1 MGTSSPGM
9 SLFAGTLAALLK
21 GSVSTTANLLASV
34 PLLRLL
40 VLRLLDSS
48 LRVVLEESGAPD
60 AKARAETVSEPEPE
74 SEPEATTQAKPCP
87 IPVAS
92 DPHRPTAHLLTLP
105 FEIRLEIYSYLLLV
119 PSSPRDHRVP
129 QDDVRVHPALLATC
143 AQVHAEAMPLLY
155 AGNTFQAH
163 YSLLT
168 SLPRLRASLRP
179 VTQARPLAHIRRWW
193 MRIRLDAGCPFTEA
207 AVTAAFTGM
216 DEVVLDIWQTTF
228 WGGAGVGP
236 LERFEAVRG
245 VRKVRVLGSTTGFE
259 GYLRWL
265 AQSMTAPVGR
275 EVTKYIPVD
284 ETERKR
290 LRGWS

>member
-1 MGTSSPGM
+1 M
-9 SLFAGTLAALLK
+9 SLFAGTVAALLK
-21 GSVSTTANLLASV
+21 GSVSTTANLLAAV

-48 LRVVLEESGAPD
+48 LRIVLEESGAPD
-60 AKARAETVSEPEPE
+60 AKARVETASEPVPE
-74 SEPEATTQAKPCP
+74 SEPEA
-87 IPVAS
+87 VAS

-105 FEIRLEIYSYLLLV
+105 FEIRLEIYSYLLLL

-129 QDDVRVHPALLATC
+129 QDDARVHPALLATC

-155 AGNTFQAH
+155 SANTFQAH

-193 MRIRLDAGCPFTEA
+193 MRIRLDAGCLFTEA

-275 EVTKYIPVD
+275 EVAKYIPVD

>member
-1 MGTSSPGM
+1 M
-9 SLFAGTLAALLK
+9 SLFVGTLAALLK

-48 LRVVLEESGAPD
+48 LRVVLEENESATE
-60 AKARAETVSEPEPE
+60 AKPRVETALEPEPE
-74 SEPEATTQAKPCP
+74 AATPAERTL
-87 IPVAS
+87 PVAS
-92 DPHRPTAHLLTLP
+92 DPHRPTAHFLTLP
-105 FEIRLEIYSYLLLV
+105 FEIRLEIYSYLLLL

-129 QDDVRVHPALLATC
+129 QDDAQVHPALLATC

-155 AGNTFQAH
+155 SANTFQAH

-193 MRIRLDAGCPFTEA
+193 MRIRLDAGCPFTEE

-236 LERFEAVRG
+236 LERFEGVRG

-275 EVTKYIPVD
+275 EVTKYIPAD